1 MEIIVISSL
10 EKVFKTD
17 ELKAKEIKSLSMFKN
32 ENLSFQIAIKS
43 ENDTKATLSF
53 DRVSGVEINIY
64 YVQDVPVKL
73 ASFPDSDDY
82 FIKKEPGNYPDILI
96 KTNQAEIK
104 KNEWNCFWVEI
115 VGNFRKSGI
124 MNLDFR
130 VNEVSTSINIEV
142 LDAKL
147 PKQELIYTNWFHAD
161 CICDYYGIEAFSN
174 EFWIAV
180 KNFVSVAT
188 KHGMN
193 CILTPLFTP
202 ALDTQ
207 IGGERTTMQLV
218 KVKRSGGHYFFDLK
232 NLKKWVNLC
241 KEEGIEYFEMSHFF
255 TQWGA
260 KHSPKI
266 IATDHKGREKKIFG
280 WETRTSSKE
289 YEKFLCQFSV
299 VLKKFIYEN
308 KLENNV
314 FFHISDEPSK
324 RHLKVY
330 KKRAELIKRIFG
342 EFKIIDA
349 LSNYEFY
356 KSGAVNIP
364 IPCENEAEEFFGK
377 VEHFWVYYCCG
388 QHTEYVPNR
397 FIAMPSE
404 RNRVLG
410 FLLYKYDVEGFLQW
424 GYNFYN
430 SCLSKEHI
438 DPYNVT
444 DAGGYFPSGD
454 AFVVYP
460 GEKFEVHPSL
470 RLKVFY
476 DAIQDLRSLKLLE
489 SKIGKEKV
497 LSVLDNITFKEYPHS
512 SQWLL
517 ETREKINSE
526 FRQ

>member
-1 MEIIVISSL
+1 MEVRVISSL
-10 EKVFKTD
+10 EKVFKKD
-17 ELKAKEIKSLSMFKN
+17 ELEAREIKSFSMFQN
-32 ENLSFQIAIKS
+32 ERLSFQVAFK
-43 ENDTKATLSF
+43 NDKDTTVTLNCESLE
-53 DRVSGVEINIY
+53 GAEINVY
-64 YVQDVPVKL
+64 YVEDVPVNL
-73 ASFPDSDDY
+73 ASFPHSDDY

-96 KTNQAEIK
+96 KKNQARIN
-104 KNEWNCFWVEI
+104 KNEWNCFWLEI
-115 VGNFRKSGI
+115 VGNFDDNGEKTLSLEINGVLI
-124 MNLDFR
+124 SVTINVL
-130 VNEVSTSINIEV
+130 NEV
-142 LDAKL
+142 L

-161 CICDYYGIEAFSN
+161 CICDYYQIKPFTD
-174 EFWIAV
+174 EFWTAV

-188 KHGMN
+188 EHGMN

-207 IGGERTTMQLV
+207 VGSERTTMQLV
-218 KVKRSGGHYFFDLK
+218 KVKRNGSKYYFDLN
-232 NLKKWVNLC
+232 NLKKWVEMC
-241 KEEGIEYFEMSHFF
+241 KKEGIEYFEMSHFF

-280 WETRTSSKE
+280 WQTRTSSRE
-289 YEKFLCQFSV
+289 YEKFLSQFSV
-299 VLKKFIYEN
+299 ALKEFIYEN

-314 FFHISDEPSK
+314 FFHISDEPSEK
-324 RHLKVY
+324 DLKVY
-330 KKRAELIKRIFG
+330 KKRAELIKRLFG

-356 KSGAVNIP
+356 KSGAVDIP

-388 QHTEYVPNR
+388 QCTDYVPNR

-410 FLLYKYDVEGFLQW
+410 FLLYKYNVEGFLQW

-430 SCLSKEHI
+430 TCLSKKHI
-438 DPYNVT
+438 NPYTVT
-444 DAGGYFPSGD
+444 DAGGHFPSGD

-460 GEKFEVHPSL
+460 GENYEVYPSS

-476 DAIQDLRSLKLLE
+476 EGIQDLQALKLLE
-489 SKIGKEKV
+489 NKIGREKV
-497 LSVLDNITFKEYPHS
+497 LEILGDITFKEYPRN

-517 ETREKINSE
+517 ETREKINSQ